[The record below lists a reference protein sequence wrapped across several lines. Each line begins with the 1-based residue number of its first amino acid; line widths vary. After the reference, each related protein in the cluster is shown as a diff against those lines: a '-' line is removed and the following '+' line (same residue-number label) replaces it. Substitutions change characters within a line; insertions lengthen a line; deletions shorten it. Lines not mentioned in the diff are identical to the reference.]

1 MMNIRE
7 YFEELYKQAGLN
19 EDEFDKV
26 LELEQEVYEMDDES
40 FERWAIEND
49 IDLTARDEHMQE
61 LIVTLWGWDM
71 CGD

>member
-1 MMNIRE
+1 MNIRE

>member
-7 YFEELYKQAGLN
+7 YFEELYKQAGMN
-19 EDEFDKV
+19 EDKFDKV